1 MTVDYEVMKLSK
13 LVEESLGDDPESHD
27 NALLPLPKIKTQ
39 VLKKVIE
46 YCTHYKHVE
55 AMKEIS
61 TPLPGDVMEEIVQDW
76 YCAFSDVDNVLKYE
90 ILSAANFLNIQP
102 LLDLM
107 CLRISV
113 MIKGKTA
120 EEIRRI
126 FNIPEELTPEEEREI
141 LEENAWAM
149 QAATTNDSSTEQE
162 TGHQKK

>member
-1 MTVDYEVMKLSK
+1 MSSSSTKIEIPITLISEEGDSMTVDYEVMKLSK

-76 YCAFSDVDNVLKYE
+76 
-90 ILSAANFLNIQP
+90 
-102 LLDLM
+102 
-107 CLRISV
+107 
-113 MIKGKTA
+113 
-120 EEIRRI
+120 
-126 FNIPEELTPEEEREI
+126 
-141 LEENAWAM
+141 
-149 QAATTNDSSTEQE
+149 
-162 TGHQKK
+162 